1 MYPSF
6 TAFIPIAAL
15 LIVVPGP
22 DVLLVVRNAAR
33 GRAAGIAT
41 AAGTVSGL
49 LVHATAATIGL
60 SALVAASAE
69 AFLVVKVI
77 GAGYLV
83 VLGAHALWSN
93 RRRAPAADRHTADPR
108 PAAAPVRMR
117 VAFRQGVLTNVLN
130 PKVAVFFVAFLPQF
144 LPTGGSA
151 AAGTLMLAGV
161 FIAMTAGYLSG
172 LVAVTV
178 RAAGLLARPVVRRW
192 MDRVAGAVF
201 VGFGVRLALQ
211 PR

>member
-1 MYPSF
+1 VYPSF
-6 TAFIPIAAL
+6 AAFIPIAAL

-49 LVHATAATIGL
+49 LVHATAATVGL

-69 AFLVVKVI
+69 AFLVVKVV

-83 VLGAHALWSN
+83 LLGAHALWSN
-93 RRRAPAADRHTADPR
+93 RRRTPSSDRHSVDSR
-108 PAAAPVRMR
+108 PPATPLRMR
-117 VAFRQGVLTNVLN
+117 VAFRQGMLTNVLN

-144 LPTGGSA
+144 LPTRGSA

-161 FIAMTAGYLSG
+161 FIAMTAGYLLG

-201 VGFGVRLALQ
+201 VGFGLRLALQ